1 MKVPS
6 DALKSYAKR
15 PVSSLS
21 YASENITKNPALR
34 RRKKPL
40 PRRNARCDECV
51 ILSSGLIGLEVLSEV
66 MELKAEIQEAVKQ
79 SMKSGDRVTLST
91 LRLLLSAVH
100 NEEIRVRGELSKE
113 DIQRTITTLCKQRT
127 EAIDLYR
134 KGGREDLAQ
143 KEEAEFAVLKRFL
156 PEQLTE
162 EEVKNLIQACIAEAG
177 AKGVQDLGKVMKL
190 VMPKVAGRS
199 DGKRVNELAKGLL
212 AG

>member
-1 MKVPS
+1 
-6 DALKSYAKR
+6 
-15 PVSSLS
+15 
-21 YASENITKNPALR
+21 
-34 RRKKPL
+34 
-40 PRRNARCDECV
+40 
-51 ILSSGLIGLEVLSEV
+51 

-100 NEEIRVRGELSKE
+100 NEEIRVRKALSKE

-156 PEQLTE
+156 PEQLTDD
-162 EEVKNLIQACIAEAG
+162 EVKDLIKASIAEAS
-177 AKGVQDLGKVMKL
+177 AQGVQDLGKVMKL

-212 AG
+212 AS

>member
-1 MKVPS
+1 
-6 DALKSYAKR
+6 
-15 PVSSLS
+15 
-21 YASENITKNPALR
+21 
-34 RRKKPL
+34 
-40 PRRNARCDECV
+40 
-51 ILSSGLIGLEVLSEV
+51 

-113 DIQRTITTLCKQRT
+113 DIQRTIATLCKQRT

-156 PEQLTE
+156 PEQLSE
-162 EEVKNLIQACIAEAG
+162 EEVKDLIQGCIAEAG

-199 DGKRVNELAKGLL
+199 DGKRVNELAKELL
-212 AG
+212 AE